1 MKIKPVVGF
10 PLEPIAKI
18 KKVIYLLIIF
28 STVIIAQKEK
38 EYSEY
43 KNKFAFDP
51 VMIVD
56 KQGVMSR
63 ALFLDLE
70 GDSLRLLINSK
81 VTMLALSSI
90 KFFKMES
97 QVRSSDNML
106 SFGIAGAF
114 LFRYFSGNRI
124 FRRIDSSSQK
134 VCGIIL
140 S

>member
-1 MKIKPVVGF
+1 MKIKPVAGF
-10 PLEPIAKI
+10 PFETIAKM

-28 STVIIAQKEK
+28 STVITAQKEK

-51 VMIVD
+51 VLIVD
-56 KQGVMSR
+56 RQGVMSR

-90 KFFKMES
+90 KFFKMDS
-97 QVRSSDNML
+97 QLRSRDNMV
-106 SFGIAGAF
+106 SFGLAGAF
-114 LFRYFSGNRI
+114 FRSGYF
-124 FRRIDSSSQK
+124 
-134 VCGIIL
+134 
-140 S
+140 